1 MFLDKKRATSPLASA
16 TVTMLVAP
24 IKGETASAKFRV
36 ASREGERFFKFT
48 FVRRDANGNPLDVPW
63 SVAPQ

>member
-1 MFLDKKRATSPLASA
+1 VLQNENGTL
-16 TVTMLVAP
+16 
-24 IKGETASAKFRV
+24 
-36 ASREGERFFKFT
+36 T